1 MHQRTRDHARRRKGR
16 PAWTRVELS
25 DALSCSVRD
34 NLEAMAVAEALERLK
49 SFDALGFHI
58 VHPLL
63 CGPR

>member
-1 MHQRTRDHARRRKGR
+1 VDHARRRKGR
-16 PAWTRVELS
+16 PALDGGVELS
-25 DALSCSVRD
+25 DAPVFAPVRD

-58 VHPLL
+58 VALRL